1 MAPQAQPPLPGPTP
15 PGPQDWDLRFSF
27 LVGQE
32 SSEVSEQSSAPGPVG
47 VASRPR
53 VVSALQAFQQH
64 RLRAGRARRAESGGW
79 GHGPRALTICPT
91 QTLAASIMAPSA
103 MERADSFS
111 MCGFPDSSSST
122 TCRAG
127 QTHRELGPQARP
139 LSTVCG
145 GRRGPPGGRGSIL
158 YISILFQGDAAVA
171 VRVVHVEQ
179 NWGRRGEENESGED
193 EKGALGSPLPQPP
206 PPSN

>member
-1 MAPQAQPPLPGPTP
+1 MGTGAP
-15 PGPQDWDLRFSF
+15 
-27 LVGQE
+27 
-32 SSEVSEQSSAPGPVG
+32 
-47 VASRPR
+47 
-53 VVSALQAFQQH
+53 
-64 RLRAGRARRAESGGW
+64 AR
-79 GHGPRALTICPT
+79 TICPT

-139 LSTVCG
+139 LSAVC
-145 GRRGPPGGRGSIL
+145 GGRGSIL

-206 PPSN
+206 PSSN